1 MISMVANL
9 TSFDLAGFIG
19 VVMIVIAYL
28 LLQLDKLPSSSLSY
42 SLLNAAGALLIIIS
56 LIFKFNLSAFIVE
69 VFWFLISLLGLTK
82 SFVSRKNPPVH
93 CPATGPHT
101 GRIRPAANRWIQS
114 AFAPVRCRI
123 ARIVFP
129 QTRRIAE
136 NRTKRTL
143 RPDLKV
149 AQHQRHQW
157 H

>member
-82 SFVSRKNPPVH
+82 WF
-93 CPATGPHT
+93 
-101 GRIRPAANRWIQS
+101 
-114 AFAPVRCRI
+114 I
-123 ARIVFP
+123 AR
-129 QTRRIAE
+129 RR
-136 NRTKRTL
+136 
-143 RPDLKV
+143 PPG
-149 AQHQRHQW
+149 
-157 H
+157 